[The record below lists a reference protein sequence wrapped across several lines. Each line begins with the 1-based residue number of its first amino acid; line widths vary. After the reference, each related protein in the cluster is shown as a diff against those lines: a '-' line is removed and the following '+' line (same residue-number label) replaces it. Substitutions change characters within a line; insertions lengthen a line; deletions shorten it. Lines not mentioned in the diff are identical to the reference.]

1 MSKISIISKTTHQ
14 VLQTVDTGSVKEIN
28 LTENSAVIIDIP
40 KEDVAKITR
49 EGNSAVISLRN
60 GETIVIQNYFNDQN
74 TADNSL
80 AFVDDSG
87 QMY

>member
-14 VLQTVDTGSVKEIN
+14 VLQTLDTASEKNIN
-28 LTENSAVIIDIP
+28 LTENSAVILDIP

-60 GETIVIQNYFNDQN
+60 GETIVIQNF
-74 TADNSL
+74 
-80 AFVDDSG
+80 
-87 QMY
+87 